1 MRKRW
6 LLAALCDINR
16 LRGPGESS
24 GGGLSLTET
33 FVRANHLEAHVPVE
47 VLLHR
52 ESQGVGHDATPRGLA
67 GPQGHGPSGHAHLEV
82 LDHISP
88 LREPW
93 KTEKMVLCGGLHSGG
108 VNRGRGGEARGPYEK
123 KGEKKGDPSFLPEQ
137 APPWSSDFECA
148 TTTTTTATRSATTAT
163 RLGSAPGRRGRRSGG
178 RARRSRGRGAR
189 RRRRQGSPPL
199 PQGRHFWGLFVTTR
213 LRG

>member
-1 MRKRW
+1 MFPSRFSFTARVRA
-6 LLAALCDINR
+6 LATTRPLAALPGRRDTGRAATRTWKFWIIFRRYASPGRQKRWSCVEDFT
-16 LRGPGESS
+16 RGVSIGGE
-24 GGGLSLTET
+24 GGRPADHMRRIT
-33 FVRANHLEAHVPVE
+33 
-47 VLLHR
+47 R
-52 ESQGVGHDATPRGLA
+52 ESF
-67 GPQGHGPSGHAHLEV
+67 
-82 LDHISP
+82 
-88 LREPW
+88 W
-93 KTEKMVLCGGLHSGG
+93 KL
-108 VNRGRGGEARGPYEK
+108 
-123 KGEKKGDPSFLPEQ
+123 LPEQ

-148 TTTTTTATRSATTAT
+148 TTTTTTTATRSATTAT

>member
-123 KGEKKGDPSFLPEQ
+123 NHAGILLETFARTGTTLVLRFRVCHDDDDDD
-137 APPWSSDFECA
+137 SDAVSDDSDAVGIC
-148 TTTTTTATRSATTAT
+148 
-163 RLGSAPGRRGRRSGG
+163 PGP
-178 RARRSRGRGAR
+178 ARTS
-189 RRRRQGSPPL
+189 
-199 PQGRHFWGLFVTTR
+199 
-213 LRG
+213 